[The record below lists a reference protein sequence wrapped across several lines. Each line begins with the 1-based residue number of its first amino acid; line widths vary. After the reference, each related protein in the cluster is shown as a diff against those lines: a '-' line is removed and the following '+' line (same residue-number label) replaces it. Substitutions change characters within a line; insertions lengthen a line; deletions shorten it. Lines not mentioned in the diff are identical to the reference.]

1 MKLGILIGGVVFLFV
16 LLLFIRS
23 IEGFDVTGLKTNPPT
38 IPTNFIDQSLL
49 SDRIANAPA
58 PPGTDYTGKLI
69 YSAADIE
76 ADISK
81 LKNEVDN
88 IQMNTPGYI
97 KQEVSEQLFHAIGSQ
112 KKNMYAGVDQSD
124 IDVMNTND
132 SSLPAFALK
141 TYGLN

>member
-1 MKLGILIGGVVFLFV
+1 MKLSILIGALIVLF
-16 LLLFIRS
+16 LLLVVTRS
-23 IEGFDVTGLKTNPPT
+23 MEGFDVTGLGTNPPT

-58 PPGTDYTGKLI
+58 PAGTDQTGKLI

-76 ADISK
+76 ADITK

-88 IQMNTPGYI
+88 IQMNTPGYV
-97 KQEVSEQLFHAIGSQ
+97 KQEVSEQLFHAMGSL

-124 IDVMNTND
+124 IDTANIGNT
-132 SSLPAFALK
+132 SLPAFALK
-141 TYGLN
+141 TYGLS